1 MKIDKNIL
9 QGYENM
15 RLVRFEDSLNLPNT
29 FAFDE
34 LPKRAVRGVL
44 KASWHCNG
52 KENPAA

>member
-34 LPKRAVRGVL
+34 LPKRAVRGVSL
-44 KASWHCNG
+44 CKPTPRRKTTSA
-52 KENPAA
+52 